1 MAAQFFGLFL
11 IPADGLAKFAQQLIL
26 TMLPFH
32 PVYFLWIIASPY
44 FDLPTALKC
53 FSTHLS
59 TLSVLSVPMKKKLCT

>member
-1 MAAQFFGLFL
+1 MTCLHKFL
-11 IPADGLAKFAQQLIL
+11 WLPFIPANDQAKLAQQLIL

-32 PVYFLWIIASPY
+32 PVYFPWIIASPY

-59 TLSVLSVPMKKKLCT
+59 TLSVLSVPMKKKL